1 MSLEG
6 RTIAIVE
13 DDPIMGESLA
23 DRLTL
28 EGARVLWWQSC
39 EAATEN
45 LENTSPDL
53 VVCDIRLPDGSGEDV
68 FRVACSAPDAAPFL
82 FVTAYGEIDQAVRLM
97 RDGAGDYMTK
107 PFDMTSFLRRVEQ
120 LLRPSRE
127 NGSPVLGISP
137 QMLALEKMLRR
148 IAPLSAPVLLAGE
161 TGVGKEVCARY
172 LHGLRGP
179 RPGPFIAVN
188 CAAIPKDLL
197 ESELFGHERGAFTG
211 ATARHLGYAERA
223 RGGIL
228 FLDEIGELDLK
239 LQAKLLRL
247 LEDRAFHRIGGE
259 AAVPFD
265 GRLVCATNADLGCR
279 VAESAFR
286 EDLLYRINVL
296 TVTIPPLRERPED
309 AEWLAE
315 RFVEALAADAGVELN
330 GLSGLA
336 LAEIRVHAWPGNVR
350 ELRNRIE
357 RAVALAP
364 GPWITPGDL
373 FPERHRPTTTKSS
386 ANSTSLENARDE
398 AERREILN
406 ALRRNNRM
414 IGKAAAAL
422 GISRTTMWEK
432 MRRHGIEATR
442 RD

>member
-1 MSLEG
+1 ML
-6 RTIAIVE
+6 
-13 DDPIMGESLA
+13 
-23 DRLTL
+23 LT
-28 EGARVLWWQSC
+28 
-39 EAATEN
+39 
-45 LENTSPDL
+45 
-53 VVCDIRLPDGSGEDV
+53 
-68 FRVACSAPDAAPFL
+68 
-82 FVTAYGEIDQAVRLM
+82 
-97 RDGAGDYMTK
+97 
-107 PFDMTSFLRRVEQ
+107 
-120 LLRPSRE
+120 
-127 NGSPVLGISP
+127 
-137 QMLALEKMLRR
+137 
-148 IAPLSAPVLLAGE
+148 GE

-179 RPGPFIAVN
+179 KPGPFIAVN

-223 RGGIL
+223 RDGIL

-247 LEDRAFHRIGGE
+247 LEDRSFHRVGGE
-259 AAVPFD
+259 APVPFA
-265 GRLVCATNADLGCR
+265 GRLVCATNADLTRR
-279 VAESAFR
+279 VQEGAFR

-296 TVTIPPLRERPED
+296 TVSIPPLRERPGGHGM
-309 AEWLAE
+309 AGRAVRRGPRRRCRRRALGPE
-315 RFVEALAADAGVELN
+315 RPRR
-330 GLSGLA
+330 SR
-336 LAEIRVHAWPGNVR
+336 EIRAHAWPGNVR

-373 FPERHRPTTTKSS
+373 FPDRHRQCGNRRRPP
-386 ANSTSLENARDE
+386 ASLESARDE

-406 ALRRNNRM
+406 ALRRNDGV

-432 MRRHGIEATR
+432 MRRHRIEAR
-442 RD
+442 SLGRPSRPP